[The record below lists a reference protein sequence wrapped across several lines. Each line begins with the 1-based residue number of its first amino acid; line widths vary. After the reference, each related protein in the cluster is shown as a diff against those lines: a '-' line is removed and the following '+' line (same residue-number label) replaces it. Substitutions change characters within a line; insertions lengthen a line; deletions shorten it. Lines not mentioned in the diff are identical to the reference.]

1 MILPKNIKTET
12 YKRTIM
18 DNTYCE
24 SFTQYNRWKTQEVT
38 IGNLKIGGT
47 NPIALQS
54 MTNHRPL
61 ETEANVEQTIRII
74 KAGADL
80 VRLTAPTAKD
90 AENLKNIKAG
100 LVAHGYNQP
109 LVADIHFNPGAA
121 MEAAKWV
128 EKVRINPGNF
138 AEANKTKVEYT
149 DAEYEEALNKIFEKF
164 APLVEYCRD
173 KGVAMRIGSNHG
185 SLSQRIMSRFGDTA
199 EGMVEAAMEYL
210 RMAVKLDFYNVVLSM
225 KASNIRVMVQAYRF
239 LVLRMKQEN
248 MNFPIHLGV
257 TEAGNE
263 EDGIIK
269 SSAGN
274 GALLYDGIGDTIRVS
289 LTDEPEN
296 EIPIAREIVDYT
308 KTFANH
314 PSIDEVKHWPLNPFD
329 YEKREVNQVKIFG
342 GKNVPVVIGHDV
354 EIINSGELR
363 IMHKNYP
370 IIESSLPIDNLV
382 NDRFNIVSLDLEGLK
397 NYLEFLAKTKNPM
410 VLIFKSENNNWATE
424 IRRMFIYLIEKQ
436 IKWPV
441 ILYRNYEIEN
451 KERFI
456 VRASMD
462 MGPLFIDG
470 LADGIWVENR
480 HFDINYLNEFGL
492 SLLQA
497 SRTRFSRTDF
507 ISCPSCGR
515 TLFDL
520 QEATSKIKAATGHL
534 TGLKIGIMGCI
545 VNGPGEM
552 ADADYG
558 YVGSAPGHINLYKGR
573 EVVRKN
579 VPQNDAVNQLIDLI
593 KEHGDWKDAK

>member
-1 MILPKNIKTET
+1 
-12 YKRTIM
+12 M
-18 DNTYCE
+18 DNKKYCQHL
-24 SFTQYNRWKTQEVT
+24 TKYQRLKTIEVE
-38 IGNLKIGGT
+38 IGNIKIGGE

-61 ETEANVEQTIRII
+61 ETEGNVEQSIRII
-74 KAGADL
+74 NAGAQI

-100 LVAHGYNQP
+100 LVARGYNQP

-121 MEAAKWV
+121 IEAAKWV

-149 DAEYEEALNKIFEKF
+149 DGEYSEALNKIKEKF
-164 APLVEYCRD
+164 GPLVEYCNQN
-173 KGVAMRIGSNHG
+173 KVALRIGSNHG
-185 SLSQRIMSRFGDTA
+185 SLSQRIMSRYGDTPK
-199 EGMVEAAMEYL
+199 GMVEAAMEYL
-210 RMAVKLDFYNVVLSM
+210 QMAMEMSFFNLVISM
-225 KASNIRVMVQAYRF
+225 KASNIRVMVQAYRY
-239 LVLRMKQEN
+239 LVHRMMEEK

-269 SSAGN
+269 SAAGN

-296 EIPIAREIVDYT
+296 EIPIAKEIVDYA
-308 KTFANH
+308 KTFQNH
-314 PSIDEVKHWPLNPFD
+314 EPIDEVENWPLNPFE
-329 YEKREVNQVKIFG
+329 YQKREVRQVKIFG
-342 GKNVPVVIGHDV
+342 GKNLPVVMGHDC
-354 EIINSGELR
+354 EIINENTIKLLHNSYEIIKADSDLVSKINSKFNFIELD
-363 IMHKNYP
+363 
-370 IIESSLPIDNLV
+370 IEALKQNL
-382 NDRFNIVSLDLEGLK
+382 NLLK
-397 NYLEFLAKTKNPM
+397 NNPNPI
-410 VLIFKSENNNWATE
+410 VLIFTSENKNWATE
-424 IRRMFIYLIEKQ
+424 IRRMFIYLIDSGIEL
-436 IKWPV
+436 PV
-441 ILYRNYEIEN
+441 VLRRKYEIAN
-451 KERFI
+451 KEQFI

-470 LADGIWVENR
+470 LADGIWIENSN
-480 HFDINYLNEFGL
+480 FDSKMLNDLGL

-497 SRTRFSRTDF
+497 SRTRFTRTDF

-520 QEATSKIKAATGHL
+520 QEATSKIKEATGHL
-534 TGLKIGIMGCI
+534 SGLKIGIMGCI

-552 ADADYG
+552 ADADFG
-558 YVGSAPGHINLYKGR
+558 YVGSAPGHINLYKGK

-579 VPQNDAVNQLIDLI
+579 VPQDDAVNQLIDLI
-593 KEHGDWKDAK
+593 KENGDWVNKN

>member
-1 MILPKNIKTET
+1 MDKT
-12 YKRTIM
+12 K
-18 DNTYCE
+18 YCS
-24 SFTQYNRWKTQEVT
+24 SFTEFHRRPTQEVH
-38 IGNLKIGGT
+38 IGNLTIGGDK
-47 NPIALQS
+47 PIALQS
-54 MTNHRPL
+54 MTNFRPL
-61 ETEANVEQTIRII
+61 ETEGNIEQSIRII
-74 KAGADL
+74 EAGAHL

-90 AENLKNIKAG
+90 AENLRNIKAG
-100 LVAHGYNQP
+100 LEARGYNQP

-121 MEAAKWV
+121 MEAARWV

-149 DAEYEEALNKIFEKF
+149 EDEYAEALQKIREKF
-164 APLVEYCRD
+164 APLVEYS
-173 KGVAMRIGSNHG
+173 KENKVAMRIGSNHG
-185 SLSQRIMSRFGDTA
+185 SLSQRIMSRHGDTP

-210 RMAVKLDFYNVVLSM
+210 RMAVEMNYFDIVVSM
-225 KASNIRVMVQAYRF
+225 KASNIRVMVYAYRL
-239 LVLRMKQEN
+239 LVHRMAEEN
-248 MNFPIHLGV
+248 MHFPIHLGV

-269 SSAGN
+269 SAAGN

-296 EIPIAREIVDYT
+296 EIPIAREIVDYAA
-308 KTFANH
+308 TFGNH
-314 PSIDEVKHWPLNPFD
+314 PAIDPVEKWPLNPYD
-329 YEKREVNQVKIFG
+329 YAKREVNQVKIFG
-342 GKNVPVVIGHDV
+342 GKNVPAVIGYDV
-354 EIINSGELR
+354 EIVSEYELKVL
-363 IMHKNYP
+363 HKKYD
-370 IIESSLPIDNLV
+370 IIHADENLESYLSESFNFVQFDIASLKASLP
-382 NDRFNIVSLDLEGLK
+382 FLK
-397 NYLEFLAKTKNPM
+397 TNKKPM
-410 VLIFKSENNNWATE
+410 VMLFTSENNNWATE
-424 IRRMFIYLIEKQ
+424 IRRMFIYLIDNN

-441 ILYRNYEIEN
+441 IVKRHYDEPN

-462 MGPLFIDG
+462 MGGAFIDG
-470 LADGIWVENR
+470 LADGIWVENP
-480 HFDINYLNEFGL
+480 HFDREYLNNFGL

-520 QEATSKIKAATGHL
+520 QEATSRIKAATGHL

-573 EVVRKN
+573 EVIRKN
-579 VPQNDAVNQLIDLI
+579 VPQDNAVAELIELI
-593 KEHGDWKDAK
+593 KENGDWMEKG